1 MKKLKLFIALTTIAT
16 AAVVSFSS
24 CENNSK
30 EVLYSCDSVNVS
42 FSKTVKPLIDVQCNS
57 CHSTAN
63 AANLGGSVIL
73 DNYTSISN
81 WVDTTSVANGGD
93 GGRLLNDI
101 KHITNPMPKS
111 ANKLSVCDIAKIE
124 HWIFE
129 GAQDN

>member
-1 MKKLKLFIALTTIAT
+1 MQKIKFFFSLLTVNTILLIAIT
-16 AAVVSFSS
+16 S

-30 EVLYSCDSVNVS
+30 EVLYSCDSINVS
-42 FSKTVKPLIDVQCNS
+42 YSKTIKPIIDLQCNS

-63 AANLGGSVIL
+63 AANLGGGTIL
-73 DNYTSISN
+73 DNYASVAN
-81 WVDTTSVANGGD
+81 WVDTTSMANGGD
-93 GGRLLNDI
+93 GGRLLNDV

-129 GAQDN
+129 GAKDN

>member
-1 MKKLKLFIALTTIAT
+1 MKIKLFIALTTIAT
-16 AAVVSFSS
+16 ASLLMTTS

-30 EVLYSCDSVNVS
+30 EVLFSCDSVNVS
-42 FSKTVKPLIDVQCNS
+42 YSKVVKPILDAQCNS

-63 AANLGGSVIL
+63 APTLGSNYVL
-73 DNYTSISN
+73 DNYNDVMT

-93 GGRLLNDI
+93 GGRLLNDV
-101 KHITNPMPKS
+101 KHNTNPMPKN

-129 GAQDN
+129 GAMNN